1 MRTIIERD
9 VYLPEKPGRP
19 WTKLGQWPCAWIACP
34 DAGESPFVT
43 AYRCRFSLS
52 QAAQIRLHASA
63 DERYELYLDGELVGR
78 GPERG
83 DAENW
88 FYETYDLPVSQGV
101 HLLAARVWALGKM
114 APFAQMSVQPGFLL
128 SPQAEYVELLGTG
141 VAAWEAKRLEGIQFL
156 DPAPA
161 WGTGANLLVDGSR
174 FSWGFELGYGKNWKP
189 AITLKPATSLLSDYE
204 YQPLRRM
211 RPATL
216 LAMFDQ
222 VVTTGKIR
230 FVSAAESF
238 DTTLIPI
245 HANDHL
251 PEEIGWDNL
260 IHGRLSLTVPPYHT
274 RRVIIDLENYYC
286 AYPEIITSG
295 GAGSRVRLLW
305 AEVLFEEPEPRGPKG
320 NRDEIENKYF
330 IGVGDIF
337 LPDGGNQRHFNTLWW
352 QAGRYLELMV
362 ETGAESL
369 TIERLILRETHYPV
383 EMESAF
389 SAAGERFNGIIPI
402 MVRSIQMDA
411 HETYMDCPYY
421 EQLQYVGDTRLE
433 ILATYV
439 MSRDDRLPRKALEM
453 FAASRRADGLTQ
465 SRYPSRVVQIIPPF
479 SLWWVGML
487 HDYALWRGDRAFID
501 QLMPVA
507 RGIIERFRLFIP
519 EHGLLGVPYGW
530 NFMDWVPGWDG
541 GIPPEGSLG
550 ASGMINWQFVLVQLR
565 LAELE
570 DMLGNSL
577 QADAGRL
584 QAKLLAERVNLAFWD
599 ERRGLFADDLAKQ
612 HFTEH
617 TQCLAILTDL
627 LDQDRLKQ
635 VTSGL
640 LQDGGLER
648 TTVYFTHYLFEAY
661 QKTGNIEAFFKRMQ
675 MWLDMPK
682 IGLKTTFE
690 MPEPSRSDCHAWGA
704 HPLYHYFATILG
716 IRPAGL
722 GFKKVTITPLLGT
735 LQHASGKL
743 VHPDGEIEVDFHQD
757 RFLHGTISLPAG
769 VNGTLVCNGRSLRL
783 NEGSQI
789 FNSDRHRII
798 SNGVLIKSG
807 RWLCYDRWSEAFS
820 FSFSPCG

>member
-9 VYLPEKPGRP
+9 PYLPEKLIQP
-19 WTKLGQWPCAWIACP
+19 WTKLGQWPCAWIAYP
-34 DAGESPFVT
+34 GAGEPPFVT
-43 AYRCRFSLS
+43 AYRRRFSLK
-52 QAAQIRLHASA
+52 QAARIRLHVSA

-88 FYETYDLPVSQGV
+88 FYETYDLAVGRSKHV
-101 HLLAARVWALGKM
+101 LVARVWSLGKM

-141 VAAWEAKRLEGIQFL
+141 VAGWEAKRLEGIQFL

-161 WGTGANLLVDGSR
+161 WGTGANLLVDGSL
-174 FSWGFELGYGKNWKP
+174 FSWGFELGKGENWQP
-189 AITLKPATSLLSDYE
+189 AITMKPATSLLSDYE
-204 YQPLRRM
+204 YQPLRCM

-216 LAMFDQ
+216 PAMFGQ
-222 VVTTGKIR
+222 EVKAGKIR
-230 FVSAAESF
+230 FVSAAASL
-238 DTTLIPI
+238 DTALTPI
-245 HANDHL
+245 IAHDHL
-251 PEEIGWDNL
+251 SEETGWDRL
-260 IHGRLSLTVPPYHT
+260 ICGDLSVTIPPYTT

-286 AYPEIITSG
+286 AYPEIITSA
-295 GAGSRVRLLW
+295 GAGSQVRLLW
-305 AEVLFEEPEPRGPKG
+305 AEALFEKPEARAPKG
-320 NRDEIENKYF
+320 NRNEIENKYF

-362 ETGAESL
+362 ETGRDNL
-369 TIERLILRETHYPV
+369 IIERLILRETHYPV
-383 EMESAF
+383 EMESTF
-389 SAAGERFNGIIPI
+389 SATGQPLNRIIPI

-439 MSRDDRLPRKALEM
+439 MARDDRLPRKALQM
-453 FAASRRADGLTQ
+453 FAASRRPDGLTQ
-465 SRYPSRVVQIIPPF
+465 SRYPSRVLQIIPPF

-487 HDYALWRGDRAFID
+487 HDYALWRGDRAFVE

-507 RGIIERFRLFIP
+507 RGVVERFRLFITKD
-519 EHGLLGVPYGW
+519 GLLGVPYGW

-550 ASGMINWQFVLVQLR
+550 ANGMINWQFVLVQQM

-570 DMLGNSL
+570 DMLGNFQ
-577 QADAGRL
+577 QAEAVRL
-584 QAKLLAERVNLAFWD
+584 QAKLLAERVSFSFWD
-599 ERRGLFADDLAKQ
+599 ERRGLFADDLAKA

-617 TQCLAILTDL
+617 TQCLAILSGL
-627 LDQDRLKQ
+627 LGQEQLKQ
-635 VTSGL
+635 VTSSL
-640 LQDGGLER
+640 LQDGGLEK

-661 QKTGNIEAFFKRMQ
+661 QKTGNIEAFFRRMQ

-722 GFKKVTITPLLGT
+722 GFKKVTIAPQLGPL
-735 LQHASGKL
+735 QQASGKL
-743 VHPDGEIEVDFHQD
+743 VHPDGVIEVEFHQD
-757 RFLHGTISLPAG
+757 RFLHGKISLPGG
-769 VNGTLVCNGRSLRL
+769 VSGALVYNGRSLPL
-783 NEGSQI
+783 KEGSQV
-789 FNSDRHRII
+789 F
-798 SNGVLIKSG
+798 
-807 RWLCYDRWSEAFS
+807 
-820 FSFSPCG
+820 

>member
-9 VYLPEKPGRP
+9 PYLPEKRVLP
-19 WTKLGQWPCAWIACP
+19 WTKLGRWPCAWIACSG
-34 DAGESPFVT
+34 AGEPPFVT
-43 AYRCRFSLS
+43 AYRRRFSLE
-52 QAAQIRLHASA
+52 QAAQIRLHTSA
-63 DERYELYLDGELVGR
+63 DERYELYLDGELIGR

-88 FYETYDLPVSQGV
+88 FYETYDLAPGLGEHVLV
-101 HLLAARVWALGKM
+101 ARVWSLGKM

-141 VAAWEAKRLEGIQFL
+141 VAGWEAKRLEGIQFL

-161 WGTGANLLVDGSR
+161 WGTGANLLVDGSQ
-174 FSWGFELGYGKNWKP
+174 FSWGFELGKGENWQP

-204 YQPLRRM
+204 YQPLRCM

-216 LAMFDQ
+216 PAMFGQ
-222 VVTTGKIR
+222 EVKAGKIR
-230 FVSAAESF
+230 FVSAAVSL
-238 DTTLIPI
+238 DTALIPI
-245 HANDHL
+245 VAHDHL
-251 PEEIGWDNL
+251 PEEAGWDRL
-260 IHGRLSLTVPPYHT
+260 IHSDLSVTIPPYTT

-295 GAGSRVRLLW
+295 GVGSRVRLLW
-305 AEVLFEEPEPRGPKG
+305 AEALFEKPEAQASKG

-330 IGVGDIF
+330 IGVGDTF

-362 ETGAESL
+362 ETGRDSL

-383 EMESAF
+383 EMESTF
-389 SAAGERFNGIIPI
+389 SAIGQPLTNIIPI

-439 MSRDDRLPRKALEM
+439 MTQDDRLPRKALQM
-453 FAASRRADGLTQ
+453 FAASRQPDGLTQ
-465 SRYPSRVVQIIPPF
+465 SRYPSRVLQIIPPF

-487 HDYALWRGDRAFID
+487 RDYALWRGDRSFVE

-507 RGIIERFRLFIP
+507 RGIVERFRLFISMD
-519 EHGLLGVPYGW
+519 GLLRVPYGW

-550 ASGMINWQFVLVQLR
+550 ASGMINWQFVLVQQM

-570 DMLGNSL
+570 DMLGNFQ
-577 QADAGRL
+577 QAEAVRL
-584 QAKLLAERVNLAFWD
+584 QAKLLAERVSLSFWD
-599 ERRGLFADDLAKQ
+599 ERRGLFADDLAKA

-617 TQCLAILTDL
+617 TQCLAIL
-627 LDQDRLKQ
+627 
-635 VTSGL
+635 SGL
-640 LQDGGLER
+640 LGQEHLKKVTSSLLQEGGMEK
-648 TTVYFTHYLFEAY
+648 TTVYFTYYLFEAY
-661 QKTGNIEAFFKRMQ
+661 QKTGSIEAFFRRMQ

-722 GFKKVTITPLLGT
+722 GFKKVTITPLLGP
-735 LQHASGKL
+735 LQQASGKL
-743 VHPDGEIEVDFHQD
+743 VHPDGVIEVDFYNQD
-757 RFLHGTISLPAG
+757 RFLHGKISLPGG
-769 VNGTLVCNGRSLRL
+769 VSGTLFCNGRSLPL
-783 NEGSQI
+783 KEGSQV
-789 FNSDRHRII
+789 F
-798 SNGVLIKSG
+798 
-807 RWLCYDRWSEAFS
+807 
-820 FSFSPCG
+820 

>member
-9 VYLPEKPGRP
+9 PYLPEKPMQP
-19 WTKLGQWPCAWIACP
+19 WTALGQWPCAWIACP
-34 DAGESPFVT
+34 GAGEPPFVT
-43 AYRCRFSLS
+43 AYRRKFSLK
-52 QAAQIRLHASA
+52 QAAQIRLYVSA

-88 FYETYDLPVSQGV
+88 FYETYDLQLGQGE
-101 HLLAARVWALGKM
+101 HILAARVWSLGKL

-128 SPQAEYVELLGTG
+128 SSQAEFVDLLGTG

-161 WGTGANLLVDGSR
+161 WGTGANLLLDGSL
-174 FSWGFELGYGKNWKP
+174 FSWGFELGEGENWKP

-204 YQPLRRM
+204 FQPLRRM

-216 LAMFDQ
+216 PAMFGQ
-222 VVTTGKIR
+222 AVEAGKIR
-230 FVSAAESF
+230 FVSAAASLDTVATPIQAHNRLSEES
-238 DTTLIPI
+238 
-245 HANDHL
+245 
-251 PEEIGWDNL
+251 GWDKL
-260 IHGRLSLTVPPYHT
+260 MHGKHSVTLPPYTT

-305 AEVLFEEPEPRGPKG
+305 AEALFEKPEPRAPKG
-320 NRDEIENKYF
+320 NRNEIENKFF
-330 IGVGDIF
+330 IGVGDTF
-337 LPDGGNQRHFNTLWW
+337 LPDGGVQRHFNTLWW

-362 ETGAESL
+362 ETSGESL
-369 TIERLILRETHYPV
+369 TIERLTLHETHYPV
-383 EMESAF
+383 EMTSTF
-389 SAAGERFNGIIPI
+389 SASGQPLEEIIPI
-402 MVRSIQMDA
+402 MARSIQMDA

-421 EQLQYVGDTRLE
+421 EQLQYAGDTRLE

-439 MSRDDRLPRKALEM
+439 MARDDRLPRKALEM
-453 FAASRRADGLTQ
+453 FAASRRPDGLTQ
-465 SRYPSRVVQIIPPF
+465 SRYPSRVLQIIPPF

-487 HDYALWRGDRAFID
+487 RDYALWRGDRAFVE

-507 RGIIERFRLFIP
+507 RGVIERFQLFIS
-519 EHGLLGVPYGW
+519 EDGLLRVPYGW

-550 ASGMINWQFVLVQLR
+550 ASGMINWQFVLVQQM

-570 DMLGNSL
+570 DMLGNTS
-577 QADAGRL
+577 QAEAVRQ
-584 QAKLLAERVNLAFWD
+584 QAKLLAERVGLAFWD
-599 ERRGLFADDLAKQ
+599 EGRGLFAEDLQKA

-617 TQCLAILTDL
+617 TQCLAILTGL
-627 LDQDRLKQ
+627 LGQDSLKR

-640 LQDGGLER
+640 LEDNEMEK

-661 QKTGNIEAFFKRMQ
+661 QKTGHIEAFFKRMQ
-675 MWLDMPK
+675 MWLNMPE

-722 GFKKVTITPLLGT
+722 GFKQVIITPLLGP
-735 LQHASGKL
+735 LQQAAGKL
-743 VHPDGEIEVDFHQD
+743 VHPDGEIEVEFQQQD
-757 RFLHGTISLPAG
+757 GVLHGRVSLPPG
-769 VNGTLVCNGRSLRL
+769 VSGFLVANGQSLPL
-783 NEGSQI
+783 TEGSQV
-789 FNSDRHRII
+789 F
-798 SNGVLIKSG
+798 
-807 RWLCYDRWSEAFS
+807 
-820 FSFSPCG
+820 

>member
-9 VYLPEKPGRP
+9 PYLPEKPAEP

-34 DAGESPFVT
+34 GAGELPFVT
-43 AYRCRFSLS
+43 AYRRSFKLT
-52 QAAQIRLHASA
+52 QGAKIRLHVSA

-88 FYETYDLPVSQGV
+88 FYETYDLAVDRGEHILV
-101 HLLAARVWALGKM
+101 ARVWSLGKM

-141 VAAWEAKRLEGIQFL
+141 VAGWEAKRLEGIHFL

-161 WGTGANLLVDGSR
+161 WGTGANLLVDGSQ
-174 FSWGFELGYGKNWKP
+174 FSWGFELGKGDNWQP

-204 YQPLRRM
+204 YQPLRCM

-216 LAMFDQ
+216 PAMFGQ
-222 VVTTGKIR
+222 EVKAGKIR
-230 FVSAAESF
+230 FVSAAASW
-238 DTTLIPI
+238 DTALIPI
-245 HANDHL
+245 IAHDCL
-251 PEEIGWDNL
+251 SEEAGWDRL
-260 IHGRLSLTVPPYHT
+260 IHGDLSVTIPSHT
-274 RRVIIDLENYYC
+274 ARRVIIDLENYYC

-305 AEVLFEEPEPRGPKG
+305 AEALFEKPEGLAPKG

-330 IGVGDIF
+330 IGVGDTF

-362 ETGAESL
+362 ETGRESL

-383 EMESAF
+383 EMESTF
-389 SAAGERFNGIIPI
+389 SATGQPLNRIIPI

-439 MSRDDRLPRKALEM
+439 MSQDDRLPRKALQM
-453 FAASRRADGLTQ
+453 FAASRRPDGLTQ
-465 SRYPSRVVQIIPPF
+465 SRYPSRVLQIIPPF

-487 HDYALWRGDRAFID
+487 RDYALWRGDRAFVE

-507 RGIIERFRLFIP
+507 RGVVERFRLFITGD
-519 EHGLLGVPYGW
+519 GLLRVPYGW

-550 ASGMINWQFVLVQLR
+550 ASGMINWQFVLVQNM

-570 DMLGNSL
+570 DMLGNSQ
-577 QADAGRL
+577 QAEAVRL
-584 QAKLLAERVNLAFWD
+584 QAKLLAERVSLSFWD
-599 ERRGLFADDLAKQ
+599 EGRGLFADDLAKE

-617 TQCLAILTDL
+617 TQCLAILSGL
-627 LDQDRLKQ
+627 LGQERLKR
-635 VTSGL
+635 VTSSL
-640 LQDGGLER
+640 LQDGGMEK

-661 QKTGNIEAFFKRMQ
+661 QKTGNIEAFFRRMQ

-690 MPEPSRSDCHAWGA
+690 APEPSRSDCHAWGA

-722 GFKKVTITPLLGT
+722 GFKKVTITPLLGP
-735 LQHASGKL
+735 LQQASGKL
-743 VHPDGEIEVDFHQD
+743 VHPDGVIEVEFHQQEG
-757 RFLHGTISLPAG
+757 FLHGKISLPGG
-769 VNGTLVCNGRSLRL
+769 VSGTLVCNGQSLPL
-783 NEGSQI
+783 KEGIQ
-789 FNSDRHRII
+789 
-798 SNGVLIKSG
+798 
-807 RWLCYDRWSEAFS
+807 S
-820 FSFSPCG
+820 F